1 MKMSYGQNPGQG
13 IPATTAFIRN
23 VRSKVFELLDYISH
37 CETSESAMNA
47 WRELCAFGYAK
58 VMDLDDRGLLPTPE
72 TSKTDWKA
80 YITRISKMWDE
91 LKTSEKTEI
100 KTNREG
106 NFTTISIQW
115 DSYVGE
121 VPPEL
126 FMQGIAVMDK
136 EKYDA
141 VAHRLA
147 QFWGYCEFVLYSCD
161 VLKIDHQ
168 IDIPMPLDSYGADQM
183 QAGIGSRKVPKR
195 SATTDQ
201 TQQR

>member
-1 MKMSYGQNPGQG
+1 MSYGTESGQG
-13 IPATTAFIRN
+13 IPSSTAFIRN

-37 CETSESAMNA
+37 CENSESAMNA

-58 VMDLDDRGLLPTPE
+58 VMDLDDRGWLPTPE

-80 YITRISKMWDE
+80 HIARISKLWDE

-106 NFTTISIQW
+106 DFITISIQW
-115 DSYVGE
+115 DSLVGE

-126 FMQGIAVMDK
+126 FMQGVAVMDK

-141 VAHRLA
+141 IAHRMA

-161 VLKIDHQ
+161 VLKIDHP
-168 IDIPMPLDSYGADQM
+168 IEIPMPLDAYSGEQM
-183 QAGIGSRKVPKR
+183 AAGIGARKVLKR
-195 SATTDQ
+195 VQSDQ
-201 TQQR
+201 IRQK

>member
-1 MKMSYGQNPGQG
+1 MSYGPESGQG
-13 IPATTAFIRN
+13 IPSSTAFIRN

-37 CETSESAMNA
+37 CPNSESALNA
-47 WRELCAFGYAK
+47 WRELCAFGYAT

-80 YITRISKMWDE
+80 QIARISKLWDE

-106 NFTTISIQW
+106 NFLTMSIQW

-126 FMQGIAVMDK
+126 FEQGVRVMDK

-141 VAHRLA
+141 IGHRMA
-147 QFWGYCEFVLYSCD
+147 QFWGYCEFVLYSCGVISIKD
-161 VLKIDHQ
+161 Q
-168 IDIPMPLDSYGADQM
+168 IEIPMPLDSYSGEQM
-183 QAGIGSRKVPKR
+183 QAGIGSRKVFKR
-195 SATTDQ
+195 GPSDQ

>member
-1 MKMSYGQNPGQG
+1 MIMGYGPMPGQG
-13 IPATTAFIRN
+13 IPTTTAFIRN
-23 VRSKVFELLDYISH
+23 VRSKVFELLDYISR

-58 VMDLDDRGLLPTPE
+58 VMELDDKGLLDKIE
-72 TSKTDWKA
+72 GSKADWKSQIA
-80 YITRISKMWDE
+80 RISKMWDE

-115 DSYVGE
+115 DSYIGE

-126 FMQGIAVMDK
+126 FLQGIAVMDK

-147 QFWGYCEFVLYSCD
+147 QFWGYCEFVLYSAGII
-161 VLKIDHQ
+161 KIEHQ
-168 IDIPMPLDSYGADQM
+168 IDVPMPLDSYGVDQM
-183 QAGIGSRKVPKR
+183 FEGVSSRKVRKR
-195 SATTDQ
+195 QDNQ
-201 TQQR
+201 KPPR